1 MSGKSPKLVGTFIRQ
16 RRAALGLS
24 QRELGLL
31 FSPAV
36 TTQFISNIER
46 GVTPLPPAHVATL
59 VRALQVPESEILAL
73 LEREYTAKLSDRLG
87 RSEPGVGRTD
97 TTPTQLLGAGS
108 HDSDFIR
115 SVAEAFRQADPKTR
129 EAFENAATSLLN
141 LPRQSGSGLKTG
153 TGGNGG

>member
-46 GVTPLPPAHVATL
+46 GVTTLPPAHVATL
-59 VRALQVPESEILAL
+59 VRALQVPEAEILAL
-73 LEREYTAKLSDRLG
+73 LEREYSAKLSDRLG
-87 RSEPGVGRTD
+87 RSEPASGRTD
-97 TTPTQLLGAGS
+97 STPLQLISGS
-108 HDSDFIR
+108 ADSDFLR

-129 EAFENAATSLLN
+129 EAFENAASNLLN
-141 LPRQSGSGLKTG
+141 IPRQSGSGLKTG

>member
-1 MSGKSPKLVGTFIRQ
+1 MSGKSPKLVGSFIRQ

-59 VRALQVPESEILAL
+59 VRALQVPEAEILAL

-87 RSEPGVGRTD
+87 RSEPMNGRTD
-97 TTPTQLLGAGS
+97 SAPVQLLTGAS
-108 HDSDFIR
+108 PDSDFIR
-115 SVAEAFRQADPKTR
+115 NIAEAFRQADPKTR
-129 EAFENAATSLLN
+129 EAFENAASSLLN
-141 LPRQSGSGLKTG
+141 IPRQSGSGLKTG

>member
-59 VRALQVPESEILAL
+59 VRALQIPETEILAL

-87 RSEPGVGRTD
+87 RSEPAPGRTD
-97 TTPTQLLGAGS
+97 STPLQLIAGS
-108 HDSDFIR
+108 ADSDFLR
-115 SVAEAFRQADPKTR
+115 NVAEAFRQADPKTR
-129 EAFENAATSLLN
+129 EAFENAASNLLN
-141 LPRQSGSGLKTG
+141 IPRQSGSGLKTG

>member
-59 VRALQVPESEILAL
+59 VRALQVPEAEILAL

-87 RSEPGVGRTD
+87 RSEPGPGRTD
-97 TTPTQLLGAGS
+97 STPLQLISGS
-108 HDSDFIR
+108 ADSDFLR

-129 EAFENAATSLLN
+129 EAFENAASNLLN
-141 LPRQSGSGLKTG
+141 IPRQSGSGLKTG